1 MKPTGYLRYSH
12 YKGVRNL
19 GAKRCCPR
27 NSRPRRDKQWN
38 RIMKRSEKQQFK
50 IFMEECLYEKYN
62 F

>member
-1 MKPTGYLRYSH
+1 MKPTGYLRYAH
-12 YKGVRNL
+12 YKGVRNH
-19 GAKRCCPR
+19 AVKRCCPR
-27 NSRPRRDKQWN
+27 NSIPRRDKQLN